1 MAYTYLWPVSL
12 PQSPQKNFTET
23 GGALIIRTPM
33 DSGPA
38 KQRRRGKLPSK
49 MTLSFIMTSAQVTTL
64 ENFVTNDIKGTAR
77 FGFTHPRTGQIVE
90 ARMIPQGDGELYTAS
105 YIAPGYYTISTTFEI
120 LP

>member
-1 MAYTYLWPVSL
+1 MAYTYIWPISL
-12 PQSPQKNFTET
+12 PQSPQKNFAET
-23 GGALIIRTPM
+23 GGALILRTPM

-38 KQRRRGKLPSK
+38 KQRRRGKLASK

-77 FGFTHPRTGQIVE
+77 FGFTHPRTNQVVE
-90 ARMIPQGDGELYTAS
+90 VRIIPSPEGEMYTAS
-105 YIAPGYYTISTTFEI
+105 YLAPGYYNISTTFEI